1 MITDLLRSAEFWAL
15 VAFII
20 FIVSIFKPARRALT
34 SALDQ
39 RIEDVRT
46 QVEEA
51 KLLREE
57 AQAALANYQ
66 RKQRQAAEESAAI
79 IEQAREEADRH
90 REEAEIALKAVLKR
104 QEAQSLERIA
114 QAEATALREVRETA
128 VELAIEAT
136 EELLTEKLRGPAG
149 GALIDAAIGN
159 LPGKLN

>member
-1 MITDLLRSAEFWAL
+1 MMTDLLRSAEFWAL

-20 FIVSIFKPARRALT
+20 FVVGMFKPARRALT

-46 QVEEA
+46 QVEDA
-51 KLLREE
+51 KQLRED

-66 RKQRQAAEESAAI
+66 RKQRQAAEEAAAI
-79 IEQAREEADRH
+79 IEHAREEADRH

-104 QEAQSLERIA
+104 QEAQSLEKIA

-128 VELAIEAT
+128 VELAIVAT
-136 EELLTEKLRGPAG
+136 GELLTEKLKGPEG
-149 GALIDAAIGN
+149 GALIDAAIGD